1 MKLVTFETKG
11 ARHIGAVLGDG
22 KTIAD
27 FTAASRRAAFPRH
40 AGADRRRRRRAR

>member
-27 FTAASRRAAFPRH
+27 FTAASAAPHSATCWR
-40 AGADRRRRRRAR
+40 

>member
-11 ARHIGAVLGDG
+11 ARHIGALLADG

-27 FTAASRRAAFPRH
+27 FTASAPRRISATCWR
-40 AGADRRRRRRAR
+40 